1 MKNPMKITSLTRHL
15 IIILGL
21 AVLLDLTICPSVYAS
36 EANSLSKHWII
47 DAPSQIE
54 KDKRLEKYLRGV
66 REVAGS
72 KTSGQF

>member
-1 MKNPMKITSLTRHL
+1 M
-15 IIILGL
+15 
-21 AVLLDLTICPSVYAS
+21 CPSVYAS

-47 DAPSQIE
+47 DAPSRIE

-72 KTSGQF
+72 KTSGQL